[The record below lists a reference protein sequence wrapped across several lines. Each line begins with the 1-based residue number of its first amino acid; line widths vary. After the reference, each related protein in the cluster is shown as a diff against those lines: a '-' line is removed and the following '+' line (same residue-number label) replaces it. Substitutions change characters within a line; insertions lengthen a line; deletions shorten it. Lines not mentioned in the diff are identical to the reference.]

1 MSVIYIG
8 TQKAQW
14 IQAVSEAQERAKDP
28 RMKRFWENT
37 KQIIVKNYYFYL
49 KRINLERRK
58 ESA

>member
-1 MSVIYIG
+1 MENSMSVIYIG

-37 KQIIVKNYYFYL
+37 KQIIVKNY
-49 KRINLERRK
+49 
-58 ESA
+58 